1 MRQKTADYDYP
12 DEVLY
17 RISGSAAFAPEF
29 MQEIPEMYY
38 EQPSVRQRK
47 KAQVQ
52 LQTKYGISITAVA
65 GFVAVVIMA
74 VAILLANINF
84 VALADCVTSLQSEIE
99 ELSIE
104 EKRLKIQYEEAFDIN
119 EIEKYVTGNLN
130 MTKPTEEQKD
140 SYKFTRQDRGEI
152 MAQD

>member
-104 EKRLKIQYEEAFDIN
+104 EKRLKIQF
-119 EIEKYVTGNLN
+119 
-130 MTKPTEEQKD
+130 
-140 SYKFTRQDRGEI
+140 
-152 MAQD
+152 